1 MESDDNNSDD
11 MPPPPQAQPQPS
23 TSKTPDNFP
32 EEEFILSLETMPE
45 LWDKKCID
53 YTNKYKRRTG
63 YEKLLKILAKIK
75 PRATV
80 EDVKKKINSL
90 RSNYRREL
98 KKIVTSKRS
107 GAGTNEV
114 YVPKSWT
121 FKYLTF
127 LQNTEKPVSEISN
140 TEESD
145 DSNPIQQ
152 PNDSQEDE
160 KSQQVPGQQS
170 SSSLSSINV
179 MPAPAH
185 VNEGSNAKKKKSS
198 IARTQHE
205 LLKKACTYLSQPEK
219 ACSSAALVWSEKLE
233 QMDPI
238 QKLYAEKAINGIL
251 FEAQLGN
258 LNRFSVKINQSIS
271 EDTLHSLPLSP
282 AYIPSS
288 RENRFKYTPS
298 PPLGPPSLRK
308 SFERSSSSAA
318 HTPSPRENFYNYT
331 PSPPS
336 APPPLRKSSE
346 RSPSAAHALSP
357 RENFY
362 NYTPSFP
369 AAPASQA
376 QTFLHPSASNIIF
389 TNPASTPPPS
399 FASSNSTP
407 LVVRVHTDSPNEQGS
422 YNLHIP
428 SPIDATSQIVVQTD
442 PSNQKDNNSLH
453 MTSPS
458 DATSQ
463 LTFSDYTVGTLFAEF
478 KANL

>member
-160 KSQQVPGQQS
+160 ESQQVPGQQS

-185 VNEGSNAKKKKSS
+185 VNEGSNAKK
-198 IARTQHE
+198 
-205 LLKKACTYLSQPEK
+205 EK
-219 ACSSAALVWSEKLE
+219 IIDRSYSA
-233 QMDPI
+233 
-238 QKLYAEKAINGIL
+238 
-251 FEAQLGN
+251 
-258 LNRFSVKINQSIS
+258 
-271 EDTLHSLPLSP
+271 
-282 AYIPSS
+282 
-288 RENRFKYTPS
+288 
-298 PPLGPPSLRK
+298 
-308 SFERSSSSAA
+308 
-318 HTPSPRENFYNYT
+318 
-331 PSPPS
+331 
-336 APPPLRKSSE
+336 
-346 RSPSAAHALSP
+346 
-357 RENFY
+357 
-362 NYTPSFP
+362 
-369 AAPASQA
+369 
-376 QTFLHPSASNIIF
+376 
-389 TNPASTPPPS
+389 
-399 FASSNSTP
+399 
-407 LVVRVHTDSPNEQGS
+407 
-422 YNLHIP
+422 
-428 SPIDATSQIVVQTD
+428 
-442 PSNQKDNNSLH
+442 
-453 MTSPS
+453 
-458 DATSQ
+458 
-463 LTFSDYTVGTLFAEF
+463 
-478 KANL
+478 